1 MLINNPLDTSPFDF
15 LSLML
20 QSARLAVTPVVT
32 AHLAYAIKRGADCID
47 CLLVLVGGDRTYIF
61 PYFRLL
67 GRVRDC

>member
-1 MLINNPLDTSPFDF
+1 
-15 LSLML
+15 ML